1 MNQIIS
7 FSERLYKVKTTTDC
21 FLVIVGKG
29 CREMTKRTELFELCR
44 SIVELESEGRIVTS
58 VTALCPDGST
68 PRVSFRYT
76 PEYHRAKK
84 EKEEDNENLGR

>member
-44 SIVELESEGRIVTS
+44 SIVELESEGRIITA
-58 VTALCPDGST
+58 VTALAPDGST
-68 PRVSFRYT
+68 PRVAFRNT
-76 PEYHRAKK
+76 SEYRRAKK
-84 EKEEDNENLGR
+84 EKEQGNEDLG